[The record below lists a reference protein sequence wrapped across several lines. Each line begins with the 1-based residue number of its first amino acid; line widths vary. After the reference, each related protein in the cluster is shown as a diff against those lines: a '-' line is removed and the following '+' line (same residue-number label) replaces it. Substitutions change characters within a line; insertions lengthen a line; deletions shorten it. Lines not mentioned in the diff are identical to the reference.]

1 MKNQWQ
7 KRAKC
12 PTDKGF
18 SLIELA
24 IASMLLLFGIVAVAQ
39 LVPASMRLNSSNRND
54 STALVFAQREMQQMT
69 GQQLS
74 ALSFV
79 DAQGF
84 TCNLGD
90 PAAPNTVV
98 GNPVAVISNQPA
110 IDFGAT
116 PVVGYSFNYADPND
130 PSGTQYDVRWAV
142 VTTTNGAAVIA
153 KRFILGARRLGGN
166 SPFQPITL
174 DSVVEK

>member
-1 MKNQWQ
+1 
-7 KRAKC
+7 
-12 PTDKGF
+12 
-18 SLIELA
+18 
-24 IASMLLLFGIVAVAQ
+24 
-39 LVPASMRLNSSNRND
+39 
-54 STALVFAQREMQQMT
+54 MQQMT

-74 ALSFV
+74 ASSFV

-90 PAAPNTVV
+90 PTAPNTVV
-98 GNPVAVISNQPA
+98 GSPVAVINNQPA
-110 IDFGAT
+110 IDFGAAQ
-116 PVVGYSFNYADPND
+116 VSGYSFNYADPND

-142 VTTTNGAAVIA
+142 ITTTNGSAVIA

-174 DSVVEK
+174 DSMVEK

>member
-1 MKNQWQ
+1 MKNQR
-7 KRAKC
+7 KKTEKYR
-12 PTDKGF
+12 TDQGF
-18 SLIELA
+18 TLIELA
-24 IASMLLLFGIVAVAQ
+24 IASLLLLFGIVAVAQ
-39 LVPASMRLNSSNRND
+39 LVPASMRLNSANRND

-74 ALSFV
+74 AISFV

-84 TCNLGD
+84 TCNLGN
-90 PAAPNTVV
+90 PSAPNTVV
-98 GNPVAVISNQPA
+98 GSPVAIINNQPV
-110 IDFGAT
+110 IDFGAIR
-116 PVVGYSFNYADPND
+116 VDGYNFKHADPND

-142 VTTTNGAAVIA
+142 VTTTNGSSVIA

-166 SPFQPITL
+166 APFQPVTL